1 MSRYS
6 DLEITFIK
14 RDERKYAAGF
24 RFNSAEDAAEQR
36 SALEPVIA
44 IDMSAQ
50 TGDDAEAYA
59 DTLTAAFFTPEVR
72 GEFNRFRAAAAAIG
86 SILRVRLTIDANAPE
101 LHAIHWETLRDPNRI
116 DDKSA
121 HLFTGEEIVVSRFLS
136 SGTDWRPIR
145 LKPKAALKALVVVAN
160 PASGAKYGL
169 EPIDVTAETELAT
182 KAMTGIHV
190 SSWAAN
196 EAITLNALGA
206 RLRENFD
213 ILYLVCHGKVVDGE
227 PYLYLDDG
235 QPAAG
240 AELVQAIRELENRP
254 RMVVLASCQS
264 AGSGGVGLAALGPK
278 LAEAGVPAVIAMQG
292 NVFMATA
299 AEFMQTFFEE
309 LLQDG
314 QIDRAMAVARGNVR
328 RSTDYWMPVL
338 FLRLR
343 DGCIWYEP
351 GFGGEGKAEFDKWK
365 AICSSVRSGR
375 FIPIL
380 GPELGEDIFGGT
392 SELAGNLA
400 DKHAFPLSPH
410 ERTDLAKVAQV
421 ICVEQKRSYA
431 CDAIQNEFLA
441 QIRRR
446 LDETRFDA
454 SQASMPA
461 LLDAAVNQCRSNC
474 EHPYRVLSE
483 LPASIYVNAS
493 YEPMLVRVLKA
504 EGKNAE
510 PVFTSWRGEDVPQ
523 KPQPQNPKP
532 TPESPWVY
540 HVFGI
545 FGKPNSMVLT
555 EDDFFD
561 YLIATSR
568 LDLLLP
574 TLVGQLMQ
582 SSLLFLGFRLED
594 WRFRVLLRMIV
605 TRPGTRTLRD
615 LAHVGVQVNPGEQS
629 VADVNKARKYIESYF
644 QGGDDSPEISIYW
657 GSPTDFLNQLRE
669 NLKSDLG
676 QDAAP
681 VAAGGGDEWY

>member
-1 MSRYS
+1 MG
-6 DLEITFIK
+6 DK
-14 RDERKYAAGF
+14 
-24 RFNSAEDAAEQR
+24 
-36 SALEPVIA
+36 
-44 IDMSAQ
+44 
-50 TGDDAEAYA
+50 TG
-59 DTLTAAFFTPEVR
+59 
-72 GEFNRFRAAAAAIG
+72 
-86 SILRVRLTIDANAPE
+86 
-101 LHAIHWETLRDPNRI
+101 
-116 DDKSA
+116 

-145 LKPKAALKALVVVAN
+145 LKPKAALRALVVVAN
-160 PASGAKYGL
+160 PASTAKYGL
-169 EPIDVTAETELAT
+169 EPIDVEGETAAAT
-182 KAMTGIHV
+182 KAMTGIDV
-190 SSWAAN
+190 TRWPADVAVTVNGLAS
-196 EAITLNALGA
+196 
-206 RLRENFD
+206 RLREDFD
-213 ILYLVCHGKVVDGE
+213 ILYLVCHGKMVDSE
-227 PYLYLDDG
+227 PYLFLADG

-240 AELVQAIRELENRP
+240 AELVQAIRELEHRP
-254 RMVVLASCQS
+254 RIVVLASCES
-264 AGSGGVGLAALGPK
+264 AGSGGVGMAALGPK

-292 NVFMATA
+292 NVYMKTA
-299 AEFMQTFFEE
+299 AGFMQSFLEE
-309 LLQDG
+309 LLVDG

-328 RSTDYWMPVL
+328 RSPDYWMPVL

-365 AICSSVRSGR
+365 AICNSVRSGR

-392 SELAGNLA
+392 KELAGNLA

-410 ERTDLAKVAQV
+410 ERTDLSKVAQV
-421 ICVEQKRSYA
+421 VCVEQKRSYA
-431 CDAIQNEFLA
+431 CEAVQNEFLA
-441 QIRRR
+441 QVSRRIDKTAQGVGQGS
-446 LDETRFDA
+446 LTG
-454 SQASMPA
+454 
-461 LLDAAVNQCRSNC
+461 LLDAAVSQCRSNC
-474 EHPYRVLSE
+474 DHPYRVLSE
-483 LPASIYVNAS
+483 LPASIYLNAS

-510 PVFTSWRGEDVPQ
+510 PVFSSWRGEDVPQ
-523 KPQPQNPKP
+523 KPQPLNAKP

-540 HVFGI
+540 HIFGI

-574 TLVGQLMQ
+574 TLVGKLMQ
-582 SSLLFLGFRLED
+582 SSLLFLGFRLDD

-615 LAHVGVQVNPGEQS
+615 LAHVGVQINPGEQS

-657 GSPTDFLNQLRE
+657 GSPADFLKQLRE
-669 NLKSDLG
+669 NLNSNLG
-676 QDAAP
+676 ESAAP
-681 VAAGGGDEWY
+681 VIAGGGDEWY

>member
-196 EAITLNALGA
+196 EAVTLNALGA

-446 LDETRFDA
+446 LDETKFDA

>member
-6 DLEITFIK
+6 DLEITFSK
-14 RDERKYAAGF
+14 RDERKYVVGF
-24 RFNSAEDAAEQR
+24 RFNSADDAAEQR

-44 IDMSAQ
+44 IDMASLA
-50 TGDDAEAYA
+50 GDDAEAYA
-59 DTLTAAFFTPEVR
+59 QTLSTAFFTADVR
-72 GEFNRFRAAAAAIG
+72 GEFNRFRAAAAALG

-101 LHAIHWETLRDPNRI
+101 LHAVHWETLHDPNRI
-116 DDKSA
+116 DDKTA
-121 HLFTGEEIVVSRFLS
+121 RLFAGEEIVVSRFLN

-145 LKPKAALKALVVVAN
+145 LKPKAGLRALVVVAN

-169 EPIDVTAETELAT
+169 EPINVEAEIALAT
-182 KAMTGIHV
+182 KAMTGIQV
-190 SSWAAN
+190 TRWTADVAV
-196 EAITLNALGA
+196 TLNGLAS
-206 RLRENFD
+206 RLRDDFD
-213 ILYLVCHGKVVDGE
+213 ILYLVCHGKIVDSE
-227 PYLYLDDG
+227 PYLFLEDG

-240 AELVQAIRELENRP
+240 ADLVQAIRELEHRP
-254 RMVVLASCQS
+254 RIVMLASCQS
-264 AGSGGVGLAALGPK
+264 AGSAGVGLAALGPR

-292 NVFMATA
+292 NVFMTTA
-299 AEFMQTFFEE
+299 AEFMQSFLQE
-309 LLQDG
+309 LLVDG

-328 RSTDYWMPVL
+328 RSPDYWMPVL

-351 GFGGEGKAEFDKWK
+351 GFGGDGKAEFDKWK

-380 GPELGEDIFGGT
+380 GPELGEDIFGG
-392 SELAGNLA
+392 SMELAGNLA

-421 ICVEQKRSYA
+421 ICVEQKRSYT
-431 CDAIQNEFLA
+431 CDAVQNEFLA
-441 QIRRR
+441 QVSRR
-446 LDETRFDA
+446 LDKDA
-454 SQASMPA
+454 LGLSQTSLPA
-461 LLDAAVNQCRSNC
+461 LLDAAVNHCRSNC
-474 EHPYRVLSE
+474 AHPYRVLSE
-483 LPASIYVNAS
+483 LPASIYLNAS

-510 PVFTSWRGEDVPQ
+510 PVFASWRGEDVPQ
-523 KPQPQNPKP
+523 KPQPQNAKP

-540 HVFGI
+540 HIFGI

-582 SSLLFLGFRLED
+582 SSLLFLGFRLDD

-629 VADVNKARKYIESYF
+629 VADVKKARKYIESYF

-657 GSPTDFLNQLRE
+657 GSPTDFLQQLRD

-676 QDAAP
+676 HDAAP
-681 VAAGGGDEWY
+681 VVAGGGDDWY

>member
-1 MSRYS
+1 MQ
-6 DLEITFIK
+6 K
-14 RDERKYAAGF
+14 
-24 RFNSAEDAAEQR
+24 
-36 SALEPVIA
+36 
-44 IDMSAQ
+44 
-50 TGDDAEAYA
+50 
-59 DTLTAAFFTPEVR
+59 TLSAAFFTPDVR
-72 GEFNRFRAAAAAIG
+72 GEFNRFHAAAAALG

-101 LHAIHWETLRDPNRI
+101 LHAVHWETLRDPNRI
-116 DDKSA
+116 DDKTG

-145 LKPKAALKALVVVAN
+145 LKPKAALRALVVVAN

-169 EPIDVTAETELAT
+169 EPIDVEAEVALAT
-182 KAMTGIHV
+182 KAMKGIHV
-190 SSWAAN
+190 THWPADVAVTVNGLAS
-196 EAITLNALGA
+196 
-206 RLRENFD
+206 RLREDFD
-213 ILYLVCHGKVVDGE
+213 ILYLVCHGKIVDSE
-227 PYLYLDDG
+227 PYLFLADG
-235 QPAAG
+235 PPATG
-240 AELVQAIRELENRP
+240 AELVQAIRELEHRP
-254 RMVVLASCQS
+254 RIVVLASCQS
-264 AGSGGVGLAALGPK
+264 AGSGGVGLAALGPR

-292 NVFMATA
+292 NVFTKTA
-299 AEFMQTFFEE
+299 AGFMQSFLEE
-309 LLQDG
+309 LLVDG
-314 QIDRAMAVARGNVR
+314 QIDRAMAVARGNIR
-328 RSTDYWMPVL
+328 RSPDYWMPVL

-365 AICSSVRSGR
+365 AICSSVHSGR

-392 SELAGNLA
+392 KELAGNLA

-410 ERTDLAKVAQV
+410 ERTDLSKVAQV

-431 CDAIQNEFLA
+431 CDAVQNEFLA
-441 QIRRR
+441 QVSRR
-446 LDETRFDA
+446 LDKNVLDA
-454 SQASMPA
+454 SAASLPA

-474 EHPYRVLSE
+474 DHPYRVLSE
-483 LPASIYVNAS
+483 LPASIYLNAS
-493 YEPMLVRVLKA
+493 YEPMLVRVMKA

-510 PVFTSWRGEDVPQ
+510 PVFSSWRGEDVPQ
-523 KPQPQNPKP
+523 KPQPQNAKP
-532 TPESPWVY
+532 TPENPWVY
-540 HVFGI
+540 HIFGI

-582 SSLLFLGFRLED
+582 SSLLFLGFRLDD

-629 VADVNKARKYIESYF
+629 VADVKKARKYIESYF

-657 GSPTDFLNQLRE
+657 GSPTDFLLQLRD

-676 QDAAP
+676 QNAAP

>member
-6 DLEITFIK
+6 DLEITFSK
-14 RDERKYAAGF
+14 RDERKYVLGF
-24 RFNSAEDAAEQR
+24 RFNSADDAAEQR

-44 IDMSAQ
+44 IDMARLK
-50 TGDDAEAYA
+50 GDDAEAYA
-59 DTLTAAFFTPEVR
+59 ETLSAAFFTPDVR
-72 GEFNRFRAAAAAIG
+72 GVFNRFRAAAAALG
-86 SILRVRLTIDANAPE
+86 SILRIRLTIDANAPE
-101 LHAIHWETLRDPNRI
+101 LHAVHWETLRDPNRI
-116 DDKSA
+116 DDQTA

-169 EPIDVTAETELAT
+169 EPIDVEAETALAT

-190 SSWAAN
+190 SRWAA
-196 EAITLNALGA
+196 EDAVTLNALAG
-206 RLRENFD
+206 RLREDFD
-213 ILYLVCHGKVVDGE
+213 ILYLVCHGKMVDNE
-227 PYLYLDDG
+227 PYLFLEEG

-240 AELVQAIRELENRP
+240 SELVQAIRELEYRP

-292 NVFMATA
+292 NVFMTTA
-299 AEFMQTFFEE
+299 AEFMETFFEE

-314 QIDRAMAVARGNVR
+314 QIDRAVAVARGNVR
-328 RSTDYWMPVL
+328 RSPDYWMPVL

-351 GFGGEGKAEFDKWK
+351 GFGGDGKAEFDKWK
-365 AICSSVRSGR
+365 AICSAVRSGR

-392 SELAGNLA
+392 TELAGNLA

-431 CDAIQNEFLA
+431 CEAVQNEFLA
-441 QIRRR
+441 QVSRR
-446 LDETRFDA
+446 LDKAALDA
-454 SQASMPA
+454 SQGSLPA

-474 EHPYRVLSE
+474 DHPYRVLSE

-510 PVFTSWRGEDVPQ
+510 PVFTAWRGEDVPQ

-532 TPESPWVY
+532 APESPWVY
-540 HVFGI
+540 HIFGI

-574 TLVGQLMQ
+574 TLVGNLMQ
-582 SSLLFLGFRLED
+582 SSLLFLGFRLDD

-629 VADVNKARKYIESYF
+629 VGDVNKARKYIESYF

-657 GSPTDFLNQLRE
+657 GSPSDFLRQLRE
-669 NLKSDLG
+669 NLSSNLG

-681 VAAGGGDEWY
+681 VATGGGDEWY

>member
-196 EAITLNALGA
+196 EAVTLNALGA

>member
-1 MSRYS
+1 
-6 DLEITFIK
+6 
-14 RDERKYAAGF
+14 
-24 RFNSAEDAAEQR
+24 
-36 SALEPVIA
+36 
-44 IDMSAQ
+44 
-50 TGDDAEAYA
+50 
-59 DTLTAAFFTPEVR
+59 
-72 GEFNRFRAAAAAIG
+72 
-86 SILRVRLTIDANAPE
+86 
-101 LHAIHWETLRDPNRI
+101 
-116 DDKSA
+116 
-121 HLFTGEEIVVSRFLS
+121 
-136 SGTDWRPIR
+136 
-145 LKPKAALKALVVVAN
+145 
-160 PASGAKYGL
+160 
-169 EPIDVTAETELAT
+169 
-182 KAMTGIHV
+182 
-190 SSWAAN
+190 
-196 EAITLNALGA
+196 
-206 RLRENFD
+206 
-213 ILYLVCHGKVVDGE
+213 
-227 PYLYLDDG
+227 
-235 QPAAG
+235 
-240 AELVQAIRELENRP
+240 
-254 RMVVLASCQS
+254 
-264 AGSGGVGLAALGPK
+264 
-278 LAEAGVPAVIAMQG
+278 MQG
-292 NVFMATA
+292 NVFMTTA
-299 AEFMQTFFEE
+299 AEFMETFFEE

-314 QIDRAMAVARGNVR
+314 QIDRAVAVARGNVR
-328 RSTDYWMPVL
+328 RSPDYWMPVL

-351 GFGGEGKAEFDKWK
+351 GFGGDGKAEFDKWK
-365 AICSSVRSGR
+365 AICSAVRSGR

-392 SELAGNLA
+392 TELAGNLA

-431 CDAIQNEFLA
+431 CEAVQNEFLA
-441 QIRRR
+441 QVSRR
-446 LDETRFDA
+446 LDKAALDA
-454 SQASMPA
+454 SQGSLPA

-474 EHPYRVLSE
+474 DHPYRVLSE

-510 PVFTSWRGEDVPQ
+510 PVFTAWRGEDVPQ

-532 TPESPWVY
+532 APECPWVY
-540 HVFGI
+540 HIFGI

-574 TLVGQLMQ
+574 TLVGNLMQ
-582 SSLLFLGFRLED
+582 SSLLFLGFRLDD

-629 VADVNKARKYIESYF
+629 VGDVNKARKYIESYF

-657 GSPTDFLNQLRE
+657 GSPSDFLRQLRE
-669 NLKSDLG
+669 NLSSNLG

-681 VAAGGGDEWY
+681 VATGGGDEWY